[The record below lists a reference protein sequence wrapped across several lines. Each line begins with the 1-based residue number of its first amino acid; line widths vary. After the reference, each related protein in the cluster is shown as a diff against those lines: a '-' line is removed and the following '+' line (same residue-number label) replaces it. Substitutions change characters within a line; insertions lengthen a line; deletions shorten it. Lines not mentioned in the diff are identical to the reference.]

1 MPPLRGGK
9 KNKTMTTT
17 KKQSRRLIELGLN
30 ADTADTQRTEGT
42 HSTPAW
48 SLQGLLEAMP
58 ADIVWNGI
66 AYYQVM
72 HKFLNNETDKIN
84 YEFAYENDFGS
95 VPMGFDYTDTNPI
108 NAAYEMLVW
117 LLENNLVK

>member
-1 MPPLRGGK
+1 
-9 KNKTMTTT
+9 MTTT

-66 AYYQVM
+66 GYYQVM
-72 HKFLNNETDKIN
+72 HKFLNNETNQIN
-84 YEFAYENDFGS
+84 YEFAYENDFGQ
-95 VPMGFDYTDTNPI
+95 VPMGFDYTDTNSI

-117 LLENNLVK
+117 LLENNLVQ

>member
-1 MPPLRGGK
+1 M
-9 KNKTMTTT
+9 TTTT

-30 ADTADTQRTEGT
+30 ADTADTVRTEGT

-58 ADIVWNGI
+58 SDIVWNRVG
-66 AYYQVM
+66 YYLVL
-72 HKFLNNETDKIN
+72 HKFIHNETGQIN
-84 YEFAYENDFGS
+84 YEFSYENDFGQ
-95 VPMGFDYTDTNPI
+95 VPMGFDYTAPNPV